1 MRPFSAT
8 WIVTAIAVGSFIGGA
23 GCAARR
29 TAETDVMAPTAQAT
43 QPAPRPQAHG
53 PARDPNDPA
62 WLALDQ
68 ILPAPVLPEPK
79 ARPTTRP
86 APLEAL
92 HLYAQAHGA
101 LVGGRGQRQAAIN
114 MLERAVQIDPDSPEI
129 WEELGNAY
137 GAGNQEKAMSA
148 WTKSLDLGPDNL
160 DLHERIGRQFIIRN
174 KLDLAL
180 HHLRL
185 ATQTSAYK
193 NDNEAAAVTDFFLA
207 RTLQRKGYSRAALE
221 TYARLVKRIEH
232 PTIAFRSNPELM
244 GLLSQPELLYGEI
257 GELYAGAGDHA
268 EAVRAF
274 SLAVERAPENWDY
287 QSKLARALVKAGRG
301 ADARRLV
308 EELVGKFRANKDSL
322 RLLHEVY
329 RELGSEG
336 QVVGVLTALHQ
347 KEPKDGFLLFALAD
361 ALDAAG
367 RSREGERLLLDAL
380 RRDPGGGDVLK
391 RLFDFYEK
399 HEDLEGAAR
408 LLVTALADEPD
419 SLRALTPLWAELL
432 QPHRRSRLR
441 IPFLQKLDVPARAE
455 AAKLFWVSRLADFW
469 NRDAL
474 ARSAIEQGASLRP
487 AFAPV
492 MRLLVADYW
501 SRPDWDER
509 QKIEACAKL
518 AADVRAQGDAALAA
532 EIEGMSLLRQSGKS
546 EQAAQKLAE
555 SIRLGNKS
563 TDVQLT
569 QAMALLDAGKGDQGE
584 ALLWKIVSDVPAHEE
599 AYAAL
604 FRYYLDQSQPPKA
617 VNVLAKWLSADPGN
631 VQARVMRA
639 TLMFQAGRPD
649 AAESELLALFRDDP
663 DDPLVL
669 GALYRYYN
677 ESRRLEEYITRLEEQ
692 RKKHPDHREAVEQL
706 VMIYHE
712 HKRLPEALRVLE
724 SAREAAA
731 GDPDLLYYLSGVY
744 GRIDQKQTQEQ
755 MLGRVVELDPAH
767 PGASN
772 DLGYSWAD
780 EGKNLARAEGLI
792 RVAVEAEPDNQSYL
806 DSLGWVLYKRG
817 KFAEAL
823 TYFERAIGPA
833 ARPDPVV
840 LDHMGDVLYRLS
852 RTSDAVKRWKRADDR
867 LREMG
872 EAARRRDD
880 LKSLGLKLKQKLEQ
894 AEKAQPVEVAPV
906 VEGPGAG
913 TQAKN

>member
-1 MRPFSAT
+1 VRAD
-8 WIVTAIAVGSFIGGA
+8 
-23 GCAARR
+23 RQR
-29 TAETDVMAPTAQAT
+29 AP
-43 QPAPRPQAHG
+43 H
-53 PARDPNDPA
+53 DPNDPA

-68 ILPAPVLPEPK
+68 IQPAPVLPEPK
-79 ARPTTRP
+79 RSPTTRQ

-92 HLYAQAHGA
+92 QLYAQAHAA
-101 LVGGRGQRQAAIN
+101 LIGGRGQRQGAIN
-114 MLERAVQIDPDSPEI
+114 MLEKAVAIDPDSPEL

-137 GAGNQEKAMSA
+137 GAGSADKAMAAWNKSLELDPDNQTLQEKV
-148 WTKSLDLGPDNL
+148 
-160 DLHERIGRQFIIRN
+160 GRQFIIRN
-174 KLDLAL
+174 KLDQAL

-185 ATQTSAYK
+185 ATQTTDY
-193 NDNEAAAVTDFFLA
+193 NEDNEAAAVTDFFLA

-232 PTIAFRSNPELM
+232 PTIAVRGNPELM
-244 GLLSQPELLYGEI
+244 GLLTQPELLYGEI
-257 GELYAGAGDHA
+257 GELYQGAGDYD

-274 SLAVERAPENWDY
+274 ALAVERAPENWDY
-287 QSKLARALVKAGRG
+287 QSKLARALVKAGRA

-308 EELVGKFRANKDSL
+308 EELIGRFRANKDSL
-322 RLLHEVY
+322 GLLHEVY
-329 RELGSEG
+329 RDLGAEG
-336 QVVGVLTALHQ
+336 QIVGVLAALHE
-347 KEPKDGFLLFALAD
+347 KEPKDRSLLFALAD
-361 ALDAAG
+361 ALDGAG
-367 RSREGERLLLDAL
+367 RSRDSGKLLLDAL
-380 RRDPGGGDVLK
+380 RREPGDAEVLR

-419 SLRALTPLWAELL
+419 SLRGLSPLWSELL
-432 QPHRRSRLR
+432 QPHRRNRLR
-441 IPFLQKLDVPARAE
+441 IPFLQKLEVPRRAE

-474 ARSAIEQGASLRP
+474 ARSAIEQGASIRP

-501 SRPDWDER
+501 GRPDWDEK
-509 QKIEACAKL
+509 QKIDACAAL
-518 AADVRAQGDAALAA
+518 AADVKAQGNAALSA
-532 EIEGMSLLRQSGKS
+532 EIEGMSLLRQKGKS
-546 EQAAQKLAE
+546 EQAAQKLE
-555 SIRLGNKS
+555 DSIKLGNKS
-563 TDVQLT
+563 IEVQLT
-569 QAMALLDAGKGDQGE
+569 QAMALLDAGKDERGE
-584 ALLWKIVSDVPAHEE
+584 ALLWKIVSDVPNHEE
-599 AYAAL
+599 AYGAL

-617 VNVLAKWLSADPGN
+617 VSVLAKWLQADPGN
-631 VQARVMRA
+631 VQARVLRA
-639 TLMFQAGRPD
+639 TLMFQAGRPE

-677 ESRRLEEYITRLEEQ
+677 DSRRLDEYITKLEEQ

-712 HKRLPEALRVLE
+712 HKRLPDALRVLE
-724 SAREAAA
+724 SAKEAAA

-772 DLGYSWAD
+772 DLGYTWAD
-780 EGKNLARAEGLI
+780 EGKNLARAEALI

-852 RTSDAVKRWKRADDR
+852 RPSDAVKRWKRAEDR
-867 LREMG
+867 LKEMG
-872 EAARRRDD
+872 EIARRRDD
-880 LKSLGLKLKQKLEQ
+880 LKSLSLKLKQKLDQ
-894 AEKAQPVEVAPV
+894 AGKAQPVEVAPV
-906 VEGPGAG
+906 IEGPGAG